1 MLIRASGGRSG
12 IGDYL
17 RNGIKNGRE
26 HTRDELDHRIVLEG
40 DLETTE
46 LIINGMNPDAQRYLH
61 ITLSFK
67 EDHVDN
73 ETMSN
78 IVNEFKTFAMKAYNE
93 EEYNFYAE
101 AHVPKI
107 KSVVD
112 KKTKELIERKPHIHV
127 VIPEY
132 NLATYKRL
140 EPFGLVELNTKYIDA
155 FQEVVNEKYGLASP
169 KMNIRSDFTSESTI
183 IERCKGDTFKGVNKA
198 IKEEVLKH
206 VLTMPSSSL
215 SDLSAHLI
223 EQGYEVKERNKG
235 KENNYLNIKEEGK
248 SKGVNLNDTVF
259 TERFLSLPIEQKQQN
274 LSSPST
280 HNYIAP
286 EQGNYQATEKHHADL
301 AHWNEHRS
309 HEVRHVKFRNRAAYK
324 AMSTQEKTAF
334 IQQKKKAFLND
345 NDIIPTRTQR
355 DCVADINR
363 NLDAAKRHLSHAQR
377 DCGNI
382 EPGARNIAHRRDLRA
397 LRSAVQ
403 RITGHQEPAKPVH
416 ERLTGHS
423 RVIQQI
429 QSDIMESELEKQL
442 LPDIAHIK
450 KQLNAT
456 ELLRDLSQSH
466 GLITQKYVITQGKDG
481 SDRIVCGTRQLN
493 VADFLTKEMG
503 LSWKEAKQQLEHS
516 FARQRDPNAQ
526 KSTEHDR
533 EDFSQRWQPSHKK
546 ERKQAWKAQY
556 DNEKAYRFAIRKT
569 FSTEKNAIY
578 ADDSLSKSDRK
589 IALSISRMNKVI
601 ADMEFIEQREWDRN
615 QLKQN
620 YPNLITAQY
629 QRFEQRHTPIE
640 SLLMN
645 NSINGT
651 IEEHG
656 TAPYE
661 FNKENKQSYYIKL
674 KLPNNQVKTIWG
686 TGLRDAIKES
696 NSSVG
701 HFVSLTN
708 AGQRNVTVEN
718 EVKDEFG
725 KVIDVTHKHTY
736 RNEWVIQNDNKAIEQ
751 PEEEIAPISEHQA
764 GLISAGLLDKRLL
777 LDRNLE
783 ASRLLIMYPKLK
795 ELGINAE
802 HISKT
807 DRGER
812 IQFNDKSLTISQLM
826 KQTHQ
831 YETKQI
837 VAELMPIY
845 SEQERDKQQ
854 VDTVKNP
861 TIQSDINQ
869 AISLNNEAIEL
880 ENKGLEEQAADKE
893 YEASMLMYSIAK
905 TEKETPFNAKED
917 PRLHQMF
924 IKVKSEL
931 MVQPQKE
938 TPQPA
943 PVNKPETITKAVLD
957 KKLEASRLLIMYPKL
972 KELGINAEHI
982 SKTEKGDRIQFNDK
996 SLTVTELMKE
1006 THQLKPKQIVDE
1018 LTPIYSGQER
1028 DKQRVID
1035 FANRYINDPS
1045 NKIDAAKEKPMEL
1058 TISSGQPER
1067 ENNKERD
1074 IDNINEPNKPKQEQ
1088 HKDPEKPQH
1097 SEPENTRN
1105 KQAPLPPQDY
1115 ENITHQTNEKGH
1127 VTYLMD
1133 KEVIVVDRGENVH
1146 IAQNSDK
1153 AIEIGLRLSM
1163 EKFGNT
1169 LDIRGTEEYKE
1180 KLVEVAVKNNLSI
1193 QFSDPKLNEMMKEKA
1208 QQFRDGE
1215 NIIQKAER
1223 DYKQENEPQKA
1234 PTVDKKQSHNF
1245 DR

>member
-46 LIINGMNPDAQRYLH
+46 LIINGMNPDAERYLH

-101 AHVPKI
+101 AHIPKI

-140 EPFGLVELNTKYIDA
+140 DPFGLVELNTKYIDA

-169 KMNIRSDFTSESTI
+169 KVNIRSDFTSESTI
-183 IERCKGDTFKGVNKA
+183 IERCKGDTFKGANKA

-215 SDLSAHLI
+215 NDLSAHLV

-235 KENNYLNIKEEGK
+235 KENNYLNIKEQGK

-259 TERFLSLPIEQKQQN
+259 TERFLSLPTEQKQQN

-280 HNYIAP
+280 HDYIAP

-309 HEVRHVKFRNRAAYK
+309 HEVRHVTRRNRAAYK

-382 EPGARNIAHRRDLRA
+382 ESGARNIAHRRDLRA

-416 ERLTGHS
+416 ERLTGHG

-429 QSDIMESELEKQL
+429 QSDIMEGELEKQL

-481 SDRIVCGTRQLN
+481 SDRIMCGTRQLN

-516 FARQRDPNAQ
+516 FARQLDPNAQ

-578 ADDSLSKSDRK
+578 ADDSLSKSERK

-674 KLPNNQVKTIWG
+674 KLPNNQVKTVWG
-686 TGLRDAIKES
+686 VALQSAIEEKKV
-696 NSSVG
+696 SVG
-701 HFVSLTN
+701 DSISLTN
-708 AGQRNVTVEN
+708 AGKKEVE
-718 EVKDEFG
+718 VPVDIKDDNG
-725 KVIDVTHKHTY
+725 KVIGTETINTHRNHWDIVKTPDINHDVNHEMNKERDPPHQASDVENKTTKDH
-736 RNEWVIQNDNKAIEQ
+736 VDNK
-751 PEEEIAPISEHQA
+751 QA
-764 GLISAGLLDKRLL
+764 
-777 LDRNLE
+777 
-783 ASRLLIMYPKLK
+783 
-795 ELGINAE
+795 
-802 HISKT
+802 
-807 DRGER
+807 
-812 IQFNDKSLTISQLM
+812 
-826 KQTHQ
+826 
-831 YETKQI
+831 
-837 VAELMPIY
+837 
-845 SEQERDKQQ
+845 
-854 VDTVKNP
+854 
-861 TIQSDINQ
+861 
-869 AISLNNEAIEL
+869 
-880 ENKGLEEQAADKE
+880 
-893 YEASMLMYSIAK
+893 
-905 TEKETPFNAKED
+905 EKEN
-917 PRLHQMF
+917 
-924 IKVKSEL
+924 
-931 MVQPQKE
+931 
-938 TPQPA
+938 PQPT

-1006 THQLKPKQIVDE
+1006 THQLKPKQIIAE

-1045 NKIDAAKEKPMEL
+1045 NKIDAAKEKAMDL
-1058 TISSGQPER
+1058 TIHSGKIER
-1067 ENNKERD
+1067 EIEPTNNKERD
-1074 IDNINEPNKPKQEQ
+1074 VDNINEPNKPKQEQ
-1088 HKDPEKPQH
+1088 HNEPEKAPH

-1234 PTVDKKQSHNF
+1234 PTIDKKQTHSF

>member
-101 AHVPKI
+101 AHIPKI

-169 KMNIRSDFTSESTI
+169 KVNIRSDFTSESTI
-183 IERCKGDTFKGVNKA
+183 IERCKGDTFKGANKA

-235 KENNYLNIKEEGK
+235 KENNYLNIKEQGK

-259 TERFLSLPIEQKQQN
+259 TERFLSLPTEQKQQN

-280 HNYIAP
+280 HDYIAP

-345 NDIIPTRTQR
+345 DIIPTRTQR

-382 EPGARNIAHRRDLRA
+382 ESGARNIAHRRDLRA

-429 QSDIMESELEKQL
+429 QSDIMEGELEKQL

-556 DNEKAYRFAIRKT
+556 DNEKAYRFSIRKT

-674 KLPNNQVKTIWG
+674 KLPNNQVKTVWG
-686 TGLRDAIKES
+686 VGLQSTIEES
-696 NSSVG
+696 KVRVG
-701 HFVSLTN
+701 DSISLTN
-708 AGQRNVTVEN
+708 AGKKEVE
-718 EVKDEFG
+718 VPVDIKDDNG
-725 KVIDVTHKHTY
+725 KVIGTETINTHRNHWDIVKTPDINHDVNHEMNKERDLPHQASDVENKTTKDH
-736 RNEWVIQNDNKAIEQ
+736 VDNK
-751 PEEEIAPISEHQA
+751 QA
-764 GLISAGLLDKRLL
+764 
-777 LDRNLE
+777 
-783 ASRLLIMYPKLK
+783 
-795 ELGINAE
+795 
-802 HISKT
+802 
-807 DRGER
+807 
-812 IQFNDKSLTISQLM
+812 
-826 KQTHQ
+826 
-831 YETKQI
+831 
-837 VAELMPIY
+837 
-845 SEQERDKQQ
+845 
-854 VDTVKNP
+854 
-861 TIQSDINQ
+861 
-869 AISLNNEAIEL
+869 
-880 ENKGLEEQAADKE
+880 
-893 YEASMLMYSIAK
+893 
-905 TEKETPFNAKED
+905 EKEN
-917 PRLHQMF
+917 
-924 IKVKSEL
+924 
-931 MVQPQKE
+931 
-938 TPQPA
+938 PQPT

-1006 THQLKPKQIVDE
+1006 THQLKPKQIIDE

-1088 HKDPEKPQH
+1088 HKEPEKAPH

-1127 VTYLMD
+1127 VTYFMD

-1234 PTVDKKQSHNF
+1234 PTIDKKQSHSF

>member
-1 MLIRASGGRSG
+1 MLVRVGGGNAG

-26 HTRDELDHRIVLEG
+26 HTRDELDHRIILEG
-40 DLETTE
+40 NLNATE
-46 LIINGMNPDAQRYLH
+46 LIIDGIDTDAERYLH

-73 ETMSN
+73 DVMSS
-78 IVNEFKTFAMKAYNE
+78 IVTEFKTFAMKAYSE
-93 EEYNFYAE
+93 DEYDFYAE

-107 KSVVD
+107 KSLVD
-112 KKTKELIERKPHIHV
+112 KKTKDLIERKPHIHI
-127 VIPEY
+127 VIPKT
-132 NLATYKRL
+132 NLQTNKRL
-140 EPFGLVELNTKYIDA
+140 DPFEIVEHNQAYIDA

-169 KMNIRSDFTSESTI
+169 KMNIRSNFTSESTV
-183 IERCKGDTFKGVNKA
+183 IERSKGDTFKGANKA

-215 SDLSAHLI
+215 NDLSAHLV

-235 KENNYLNIKEEGK
+235 KENNYLNIKEQGK

-280 HNYIAP
+280 HDYIAP

-301 AHWNEHRS
+301 AHWSEHRS
-309 HEVRHVKFRNRAAYK
+309 HEVRHVTRRNRAAYK

-345 NDIIPTRTQR
+345 SDIIPTRTQR

-397 LRSAVQ
+397 LRSAIQ
-403 RITGHQEPAKPVH
+403 RVTGHQEPAKPVH
-416 ERLTGHS
+416 ERITGHS
-423 RVIQQI
+423 RVTQQI
-429 QSDIMESELEKQL
+429 QSDIMEGELEKQL

-556 DNEKAYRFAIRKT
+556 ANEKAYHFAIRKT

-578 ADDSLSKSDRK
+578 ADDSLSKSERK

-674 KLPNNQVKTIWG
+674 KLPNNQVKTVWG
-686 TGLRDAIKES
+686 VGLQSTIEES
-696 NSSVG
+696 KVRVG
-701 HFVSLTN
+701 DSISLTN
-708 AGQRNVTVEN
+708 AGKKEVTVPTDI
-718 EVKDEFG
+718 KDDNG
-725 KVIDVTHKHTY
+725 KVIGTKTIDTH
-736 RNEWVIQNDNKAIEQ
+736 RNQWDI
-751 PEEEIAPISEHQA
+751 
-764 GLISAGLLDKRLL
+764 
-777 LDRNLE
+777 
-783 ASRLLIMYPKLK
+783 
-795 ELGINAE
+795 
-802 HISKT
+802 
-807 DRGER
+807 
-812 IQFNDKSLTISQLM
+812 
-826 KQTHQ
+826 
-831 YETKQI
+831 
-837 VAELMPIY
+837 
-845 SEQERDKQQ
+845 
-854 VDTVKNP
+854 VKNP
-861 TIQSDINQ
+861 IIQNDINQ

-880 ENKGLEEQAADKE
+880 ENKGLEDQAADKE

-905 TEKETPFNAKED
+905 TEKENPFNSHED

-943 PVNKPETITKAVLD
+943 PVNKPETITKSVLD

-1006 THQLKPKQIVDE
+1006 THQLKPKQIMDK

-1035 FANRYINDPS
+1035 YANRYINDPS
-1045 NKIDAAKEKPMEL
+1045 NKIDLVKEKPMEL

-1088 HKDPEKPQH
+1088 HKEPEKAPH

-1169 LDIRGTEEYKE
+1169 LDIRGTEEYKA

-1193 QFSDPKLNEMMKEKA
+1193 QFSDPKLNEIMKEKA

-1223 DYKQENEPQKA
+1223 DYKQENDQQKA
-1234 PTVDKKQSHNF
+1234 PTIDKKQSHNF

>member
-46 LIINGMNPDAQRYLH
+46 LIINGMNPDAERYLH

-101 AHVPKI
+101 AHIPKI

-112 KKTKELIERKPHIHV
+112 KKTKDLIERKPHIHV

-140 EPFGLVELNTKYIDA
+140 DPFGLVELNTKYIDA

-169 KMNIRSDFTSESTI
+169 KVNIRSDFTSESTI
-183 IERCKGDTFKGVNKA
+183 IERCKGDTFKGANKA

-215 SDLSAHLI
+215 NDLSTHLV

-235 KENNYLNIKEEGK
+235 KENNYLNIKEQGK

-259 TERFLSLPIEQKQQN
+259 TERFLSLPTEQKQQN

-280 HNYIAP
+280 HDYIAP

-345 NDIIPTRTQR
+345 DIIPARTQR

-403 RITGHQEPAKPVH
+403 RVTGHQEPAKPVH

-423 RVIQQI
+423 RVTQQI
-429 QSDIMESELEKQL
+429 QSDIMEGELEKQL

-556 DNEKAYRFAIRKT
+556 ANEKAYRFTIRKT

-578 ADDSLSKSDRK
+578 ADDSLSKSERK

-629 QRFEQRHTPIE
+629 QRFEQRHTSIE

-674 KLPNNQVKTIWG
+674 KLPNNQVKTVWG
-686 TGLRDAIKES
+686 VALQSAIEENKV
-696 NSSVG
+696 SVG
-701 HFVSLTN
+701 DSISLTN
-708 AGQRNVTVEN
+708 AGKKEVE
-718 EVKDEFG
+718 VPVDIKDDNG
-725 KVIDVTHKHTY
+725 KVIGTETINTHRNHWDIVKTPDINHDVNHEMNKERDLPHQASDVENKTTKDH
-736 RNEWVIQNDNKAIEQ
+736 VDNK
-751 PEEEIAPISEHQA
+751 QA
-764 GLISAGLLDKRLL
+764 
-777 LDRNLE
+777 
-783 ASRLLIMYPKLK
+783 
-795 ELGINAE
+795 
-802 HISKT
+802 
-807 DRGER
+807 
-812 IQFNDKSLTISQLM
+812 
-826 KQTHQ
+826 
-831 YETKQI
+831 
-837 VAELMPIY
+837 
-845 SEQERDKQQ
+845 
-854 VDTVKNP
+854 
-861 TIQSDINQ
+861 
-869 AISLNNEAIEL
+869 
-880 ENKGLEEQAADKE
+880 
-893 YEASMLMYSIAK
+893 
-905 TEKETPFNAKED
+905 EKEN
-917 PRLHQMF
+917 
-924 IKVKSEL
+924 
-931 MVQPQKE
+931 
-938 TPQPA
+938 PQPT
-943 PVNKPETITKAVLD
+943 PVNKPEAITKAVLD

-1006 THQLKPKQIVDE
+1006 THQLKPKQIMDE

-1045 NKIDAAKEKPMEL
+1045 NKIDVAKEKAMDL

-1074 IDNINEPNKPKQEQ
+1074 VDNINEPNKQKQEQ
-1088 HKDPEKPQH
+1088 HKEPEKTPH

-1127 VTYLMD
+1127 VTYFMD

-1180 KLVEVAVKNNLSI
+1180 KLVEVAVKNNLNV

-1234 PTVDKKQSHNF
+1234 PTIDKKQTHSF